1 MAYED
6 YIHLKILTLD
16 DHFHTRE
23 DWQEER
29 NWCAEHFGPSSRKV
43 YEHLWEWND
52 KTWACFYGGYFSFA
66 YEEDAMA
73 FKLRWL

>member
-6 YIHLKILTLD
+6 YIHLKMPTSD
-16 DHFHTRE
+16 HHFHSKE

-29 NWCAEHFGPSSRKV
+29 DWCIEYFGPSSRKV
-43 YEHLWEWND
+43 YEKMWEWND
-52 KTWACFYGGYFSFA
+52 KAWVCFYGGYFSFIN
-66 YEEDAMA
+66 EDDALA